1 MGYML
6 SMGRM
11 ILSQHRLPSSVS
23 LILSKLSLRTALGD
37 SRRSSQPVELHG
49 ATDGEEFE
57 FTVEHESVEE
67 AGEICWVRFE
77 LLRDLFHIEELV
89 AA

>member
-1 MGYML
+1 
-6 SMGRM
+6 MGRM
-11 ILSQHRLPSSVS
+11 ILSQYRLPSSVS

-37 SRRSSQPVELHG
+37 SRRSQPVELHG

-67 AGEICWVRFE
+67 AGEISGCA
-77 LLRDLFHIEELV
+77 LSS
-89 AA
+89 